1 MNSEFLVALGNEKR
15 AELKPEQALNFYAQA
30 FAMEFD
36 NANAWNNYGNVIRE
50 MGYPQRSIPFL
61 QTAINIDPSMD
72 TAHFNLAVSYLL
84 AGDYEHGWPAY
95 EARWNFEH
103 LAGTLPN
110 YNKPRWTG
118 QDLTGKT
125 ILVVGEQGHGDCIQ
139 FVRFVYNLHQ
149 LGARVLLQ
157 VTDGLIPLLNT
168 SNIISW
174 VGGYLDTTPD
184 FDYWVPIMSIPEL
197 LGIRT
202 NNIPQIISYLGGIPD
217 LQNKWLD
224 TLGPKKKM
232 RIGFSWSGRR
242 DTWINQHKSVPF
254 EKILKLVKSNPQY
267 QWINLQID
275 CTDEEA
281 LQLINAGATLYP
293 DTISNFADTASLI
306 SHCDVIVS
314 VDTAIS
320 HLAGALG
327 RPTWIMLNRY
337 GVDWRWLLDRDNSP
351 WYVTAKLFRQPEYSN
366 WDPVLQKISKWLEL
380 FRV

>member
-1 MNSEFLVALGNEKR
+1 
-15 AELKPEQALNFYAQA
+15 
-30 FAMEFD
+30 
-36 NANAWNNYGNVIRE
+36 
-50 MGYPQRSIPFL
+50 
-61 QTAINIDPSMD
+61 
-72 TAHFNLAVSYLL
+72 
-84 AGDYEHGWPAY
+84 
-95 EARWNFEH
+95 
-103 LAGTLPN
+103 
-110 YNKPRWTG
+110 
-118 QDLTGKT
+118 
-125 ILVVGEQGHGDCIQ
+125 
-139 FVRFVYNLHQ
+139 
-149 LGARVLLQ
+149 
-157 VTDGLIPLLNT
+157 
-168 SNIISW
+168 
-174 VGGYLDTTPD
+174 
-184 FDYWVPIMSIPEL
+184 
-197 LGIRT
+197 
-202 NNIPQIISYLGGIPD
+202 
-217 LQNKWLD
+217 
-224 TLGPKKKM
+224 M